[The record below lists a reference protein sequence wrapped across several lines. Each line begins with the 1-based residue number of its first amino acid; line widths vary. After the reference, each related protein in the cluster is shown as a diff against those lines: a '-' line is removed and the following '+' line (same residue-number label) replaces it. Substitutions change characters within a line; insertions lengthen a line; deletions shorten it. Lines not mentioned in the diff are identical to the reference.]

1 VIYIESL
8 QNERIK
14 KLVHWLNKPAMRK
27 RDQVFLV
34 EGEREITRAIRS
46 GYHLKDLFVSEESE
60 LINIFKVNN
69 PILCSKEVFAKLV
82 IRDGTVKSLAV
93 FLRPKNGLADLKL
106 SKTPFLLII
115 DGIEKPGN
123 IGALMRTANATAVDA
138 VVFSSLKCDPLS
150 SHSIRNSLG
159 GIFNTPW
166 FESNSSEVQKFL
178 SNNNLKCYLMDPNG
192 KDLSFDVDLEGPCAI
207 VLGSE
212 DKGLGESWENNNL
225 QKLKIPMNGI
235 VDSLNVSVAGAVMLY
250 EVLRQRRSKKS
261 L

>member
-27 RDQVFLV
+27 RDQIFLV
-34 EGEREITRAIRS
+34 EGEREISRAIRS
-46 GYHLKDLFVSEESE
+46 GYDLKDLFISEESE
-60 LINIFKVNN
+60 LTKAFKVNN
-69 PILCSKEVFAKLV
+69 PIMCSKEVFAKLV
-82 IRDGTVKSLAV
+82 IRRGTVRSLAV
-93 FLRPKNGLADLKL
+93 FSRPNKGLADLKL
-106 SKTPFLLII
+106 SGNPFILIL

-123 IGALMRTANATAVDA
+123 IGALMRTANAVAVDA

-166 FESNSSEVQKFL
+166 FESNTSDVQNFL
-178 SNNNLKCYLMDPNG
+178 SNNNLKSYLMDPNG
-192 KDLSFDVDLEGPCAI
+192 KDFSFDIDLDGPCAI

-212 DKGLGESWENNNL
+212 DQGLGESWKNNDL

-250 EVLRQRRSKKS
+250 EVLRQRRLPKS
-261 L
+261 Q